1 MGLMKEASSSGV
13 LAWCPYHSRRQILAV
28 GSTSSDT
35 AQRAIP
41 HLDFMTFDVADPTT
55 TMPIVN
61 GVTSGG
67 QQFRSISWSGGDC
80 SNPDGPF
87 PLGLVAGSLD
97 SCVGVWNPD
106 PIIRGTNSP
115 RSASSP
121 ESDSVDSALYRQIFP
136 HQNFWSNCV
145 RFNPHRSRVFGSASN
160 NGHLAVIN
168 MERGGK
174 VPDIIEPG
182 GPGTGEYAYTCLS
195 WNAVVPHIL
204 SAGTNVGMTD
214 IWDLKC
220 RKRTTVIRD
229 PAGRQGVSA
238 VAWLPLQATQMIIAY
253 DDDRNP
259 SIQFWDL
266 RNTNYPFKELAGHSK
281 GITDLEFS
289 TIDHNLLLTTGKDS
303 HTVCWSTDG
312 PQPLVLSEIST
323 QQWNNQVRWSPH
335 MPGLF
340 ATGSTHNHRVTVNS
354 VQPSP
359 HSLGPQSANAGT
371 PPSRYVPKWFK
382 VGIG

>member
-35 AQRAIP
+35 ARRAIP
-41 HLDFMTFDVADPTT
+41 HLDFMTFDMADPTT

-61 GVTSGG
+61 SVSSGG

-160 NGHLAVIN
+160 NGHVSLLILTSLTCQTMCRSHLHPPHSRN
-168 MERGGK
+168 LNTR
-174 VPDIIEPG
+174 D
-182 GPGTGEYAYTCLS
+182 GTVFE
-195 WNAVVPHIL
+195 
-204 SAGTNVGMTD
+204 
-214 IWDLKC
+214 
-220 RKRTTVIRD
+220 
-229 PAGRQGVSA
+229 
-238 VAWLPLQATQMIIAY
+238 LPS
-253 DDDRNP
+253 R
-259 SIQFWDL
+259 
-266 RNTNYPFKELAGHSK
+266 
-281 GITDLEFS
+281 ITDLIS
-289 TIDHNLLLTTGKDS
+289 TISLISLATLSLYLLTHLSSS
-303 HTVCWSTDG
+303 HS
-312 PQPLVLSEIST
+312 SHE
-323 QQWNNQVRWSPH
+323 PH
-335 MPGLF
+335 SRL
-340 ATGSTHNHRVTVNS
+340 
-354 VQPSP
+354 SP
-359 HSLGPQSANAGT
+359 HSAHPTNLLHLTNLPQASHPT
-371 PPSRYVPKWFK
+371 HLTHLTHLIPPRSRLPPHSYPSPF
-382 VGIG
+382 G